1 MASAYIA
8 KKEEIRKALRQVRI
22 ALRTNDTLGEKI
34 ERDLDRLIQRKTM
47 ITPEQLANT
56 VQRISTFIQMAQQ
69 VAQAINAVMSIM
81 V

>member
-1 MASAYIA
+1 LASAYIA
-8 KKEEIRKALRQVRI
+8 KKEEIRKALRGVRA

-34 ERDLDRLIQRKTM
+34 ERDLDRLIARKTM

-69 VAQAINAVMSIM
+69 VAAAIQAVMSVM
-81 V
+81 Q